1 MAFNYSSFWI
11 SYTKINDFLTCPRG
25 FYLKHLY
32 KNPKTG
38 KKIQVA
44 SPHLSLGSAIHE
56 VLENL
61 ANIESHKRFNQSLIE
76 RLDEIWPKYS
86 GKKGGFGSLDMEL
99 EFKKRAEEMLRK
111 VMKKPQ
117 FLENKSVKL
126 DKSLLAFPLSLDSD
140 FILCGKV
147 DWLEFIP
154 EDKSIHICDFKTGQ
168 NRESEDSLQLGI
180 YYWLVSQYLA
190 SKQADLEIKK
200 MTYWYLESDLIEEK
214 KIPQV
219 DDLEQEILKI
229 GKKMKLAIKLNSF
242 SCPKDGCFCCQDLE
256 QVVNHKAELVGIS
269 DMGREIYYVEPKKR
283 ENKQLKLEII

>member
-1 MAFNYSSFWI
+1 MAFNYNSFWI

-38 KKIQVA
+38 KKIQIA
-44 SPHLSLGSAIHE
+44 SPHLSLGSAVHE

-61 ANIESHKRFNQSLIE
+61 ANIESYKRFNQSLVKK
-76 RLDEIWPKYS
+76 LDQVWPKYS
-86 GKKGGFGSLDMEL
+86 GKKGGFNSLEMEL
-99 EFKKRAEEMLRK
+99 EFKKKAEEMLRK
-111 VMKKPQ
+111 VMNKPR

-126 DKSLLAFPLSLDSD
+126 DKTLLSFPLSLDRD

-147 DWLEFIP
+147 DWLEFLP
-154 EDKSIHICDFKTGQ
+154 EDNSIHISDFKTGK

-180 YYWLVSQYLA
+180 YFWLVSKYLK

-200 MTYWYLESDLIEEK
+200 MTYWYLDSNVIEEK
-214 KIPQV
+214 QIPKIG
-219 DDLEQEILKI
+219 DLEEEILKI

-242 SCPKDGCFCCQDLE
+242 SCPKEGCFSCSDLE
-256 QVVNHKAELVGIS
+256 KVVNNQAELVGVN
-269 DMGREIYYVEPKKR
+269 DMGKEIYYVEPQKKV
-283 ENKQLKLEII
+283 NKQLKLEIH